1 MRIGLLA
8 VGRLKSGPILALF
21 DDYVR
26 RLRWPFAITEV
37 EERRRL
43 PHPALKER
51 EGALLLDALEN
62 LNRKSPHSVVIA
74 LDERGTAFT
83 STAFAQRLGSW
94 RDQGQDPLF
103 IIGGADGLAPPV
115 LERAGLTLALGV
127 MTWPHLL
134 VRVLLVEQLYRAQSI
149 LEGHPYHRE

>member
-1 MRIGLLA
+1 MQIGILA

-21 DDYVR
+21 EDYAR
-26 RLRWPFAITEV
+26 RLKWPLAVTEV

-62 LNRKSPHSVVIA
+62 LTRKSRHSVVIA

-94 RDQGQDPLF
+94 RDQGLDPLF

>member
-21 DDYVR
+21 EDYVR
-26 RLRWPFAITEV
+26 RLRWPLAMTEV

-43 PHPALKER
+43 ASAALKDR
-51 EGALLLDALEN
+51 EGELLLSGLETMS
-62 LNRKSPHSVVIA
+62 RKSTSPMVIA

-94 RDQGQDPLF
+94 RDQGLDPLF
-103 IIGGADGLAPPV
+103 IIGGADGLALPV

>member
-8 VGRLKSGPILALF
+8 VGRLKSGPIRVLF
-21 DDYVR
+21 EDYVR
-26 RLRWPFAITEV
+26 RLRWPLSITDV

-43 PHPALKER
+43 SHPALKER
-51 EGALLLDALEN
+51 EGALLLDALET
-62 LNRKSPHSVVIA
+62 LIRKSPHPIVIA

-83 STAFAQRLGSW
+83 STGFAQRLGSW
-94 RDQGQDPLF
+94 RDQSLEPLF
-103 IIGGADGLAPPV
+103 IIGGADGLAQPV
-115 LERAGLTLALGV
+115 LDRAGLTLALGA

-134 VRVLLVEQLYRAQSI
+134 VRVLLAEQLYRAQSI

>member
-1 MRIGLLA
+1 MQIGILA

-21 DDYVR
+21 EDYAR
-26 RLRWPFAITEV
+26 RLKWPLAVTEV

-62 LNRKSPHSVVIA
+62 LTRKSRHSVVIA